1 MKHVSD
7 MRHNSESDN
16 HIILEK
22 GVSLQIVL
30 RPVQALI
37 PRTPLA
43 DTTRIVW
50 IVCTVNLNQ
59 PRIVGGIELP
69 RCKGESPLS
78 RHAHPK
84 TRKRY
89 VNVPSPKPTFR
100 SSLESQDSTPMT
112 LFRARLETHHT
123 QNATCIS

>member
-1 MKHVSD
+1 MDKYLDPEFVRMKHVTN
-7 MRHNSESDN
+7 MRHNTESDN
-16 HIILEK
+16 HITLEK
-22 GVSLQIVL
+22 GVSSQIVL

-69 RCKGESPLS
+69 RRKGESPLS

-84 TRKRY
+84 LAS
-89 VNVPSPKPTFR
+89 VMLTFPA
-100 SSLESQDSTPMT
+100 LN
-112 LFRARLETHHT
+112 LLIT
-123 QNATCIS
+123 QA